1 MPSESKVT
9 VGGDLTVEWPVTS
22 ASGLLCVE
30 RAEEVDEV
38 AYESGRFAV
47 LVIVVVIYRTRV

>member
-9 VGGDLTVEWPVTS
+9 VEGDLTVEWSVAS